1 MDNYKVLQR
10 FFPAAA
16 VDYCFEIWTEHSFAF
31 KIKRKRLTKLGDY
44 KYDPRT
50 GRHTITVN
58 NDLNPYSFL
67 VTYIHEVAHLVTF
80 KKYKRSV
87 PPHGKEWKHAFK
99 QLMQPLLSSKVF
111 PPGLLAQ
118 VIQYM
123 KDPKA
128 SSCNDHGL
136 AMALAQYDKNRP
148 IVLQEIETGSL
159 FRLGK
164 RTFKKEELKRTRYV
178 CLEVKSGKRYLVS
191 RSAPVDKVDPN

>member
-1 MDNYKVLQR
+1 MDNYEVLQR

-16 VDYCFEIWTEHSFAF
+16 VDYCFELWKGHGFAF
-31 KIKRKRLTKLGDY
+31 KIKRKRSTKLGDY

-50 GRHTITVN
+50 CRHTITVN

-99 QLMQPLLSSKVF
+99 VLMQPLLTPGVF
-111 PPGLLAQ
+111 PTPLLAR
-118 VIQYM
+118 VTKYM
-123 KDPKA
+123 RDPKA
-128 SSCNDHGL
+128 SSCNDHDL
-136 AMALAQYDKNRP
+136 SMALAQYDTNKS
-148 IVLQEIETGSL
+148 IVLQEIEIGSL
-159 FRLGK
+159 FRLGT

-178 CLEVKSGKRYLVS
+178 CLEVKSGRRYLIS
-191 RSAPVDKVDPN
+191 RSAPVDKIDQE